1 MKSLKFTFT
10 QISSNIRILNK
21 HVVITNKVESGGL
34 IYIYADYTANMI
46 NETIQLHFSP
56 GEIVN
61 ITYNP
66 TVPAL
71 FYTQEECNVSTQV

>member
-1 MKSLKFTFT
+1 MKSLKFTFA

-46 NETIQLHFSP
+46 NETI
-56 GEIVN
+56 
-61 ITYNP
+61 
-66 TVPAL
+66 
-71 FYTQEECNVSTQV
+71 